1 MYAET
6 LATGHRAIWSLP
18 QHLRTTKLVL
28 IFHDAGSTPETVAEH
43 YFSHLPTGIT
53 GLALQAG
60 FNAAFGHN
68 WFTSQDHQNSNF
80 PEVLSAA
87 HRVFD
92 AIDDDEYG
100 TTAYTSIQAIGIGQG
115 AALATTLL
123 RVRPEAFSG
132 VVGLNGYVID
142 NPMLAALDTPEHD
155 AQSKRVLW
163 ITFGEEPDHPSA
175 EFSKNWLTT
184 HTQFVEAKTTSAI
197 TPFLIQNV
205 S

>member
-18 QHLRTTKLVL
+18 EHLRTPNLVL

-43 YFSHLPTGIT
+43 YFTHLPPGTT

-68 WFTSQDHQNSNF
+68 WFNSNQHQNPNF

-87 HRVFD
+87 HRVLD

-100 TTAYTSIQAIGIGQG
+100 TTSYTSIQALGIGQG

-123 RVRPEAFSG
+123 RVRPEALDG

-142 NPMLAALDTPEHD
+142 NPMLSTLDAPAED
-155 AQSKRVLW
+155 ATSKRVLW

-175 EFSKNWLTT
+175 EFAKQWLTS
-184 HTQFVEAKTTSAI
+184 HTQLVEAKTTSAI
-197 TPFLIQNV
+197 TPFLTQNV

>member
-18 QHLRTTKLVL
+18 EHLHTANLVL
-28 IFHDAGSTPETVAEH
+28 ILHDAGSTPETVAEH
-43 YFSHLPTGIT
+43 YFSHLPPGTT

-60 FNAAFGHN
+60 FNAAFGHQ
-68 WFTSQDHQNSNF
+68 WFTSQDHQYQNF
-80 PEVLSAA
+80 PEILSAA

-100 TTAYTSIQAIGIGQG
+100 TTSYDSIQVLGIGQG

-123 RVRPEAFSG
+123 RVRPEALNG

-142 NPMLAALDTPEHD
+142 NPMLAALDGPGENT
-155 AQSKRVLW
+155 QSKRVLW
-163 ITFGEEPDHPSA
+163 ITFGEELDHPSA
-175 EFSKNWLTT
+175 EFATQWLTA
-184 HTQFVEAKTTSAI
+184 HTRLVEAKTTSAI
-197 TPFLIQNV
+197 TPFLSQNV

>member
-18 QHLRTTKLVL
+18 EHLRTTNLVL

-43 YFSHLPTGIT
+43 YFDQLPPGTT

-60 FNAAFGHN
+60 FNAAFGFN
-68 WFTSQDHQNSNF
+68 WFTSQDHDNPNF

-100 TTAYTSIQAIGIGQG
+100 TTSYTSIQALGVGQG
-115 AALATTLL
+115 AAMATTLL
-123 RVRPEAFSG
+123 RVRPEAING
-132 VVGLNGYVID
+132 VVGLNGYIID
-142 NPMLAALDTPEHD
+142 NPLLAALDTPEND
-155 AQSKRVLW
+155 VPSQRVLW
-163 ITFGEEPDHPSA
+163 ITIGDTPDHPSA
-175 EFSKNWLTT
+175 EFTKNWLTT

-197 TPFLIQNV
+197 TPFLSQNV